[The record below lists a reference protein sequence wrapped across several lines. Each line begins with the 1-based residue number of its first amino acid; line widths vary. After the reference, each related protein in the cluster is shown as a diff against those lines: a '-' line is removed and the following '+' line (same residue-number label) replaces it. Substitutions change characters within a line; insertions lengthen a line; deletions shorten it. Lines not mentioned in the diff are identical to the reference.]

1 MDGGEGK
8 AMKIIGADK
17 MERFVARHADAARP
31 LARWVAVA
39 GEAQWTSHA
48 ELKRSFPSAD
58 YVGNSRYV
66 FNIKWNSYKLVVVA
80 VFFAGT
86 LAVRF
91 VGTHAEYDR
100 IDASTV

>member
-1 MDGGEGK
+1 MSDFDRVNVGLWRG
-8 AMKIIGADK
+8 ARKIIRSLPPFGKTRYLRDD
-17 MERFVARHADAARP
+17 RSAR
-31 LARWVAVA
+31 
-39 GEAQWTSHA
+39 
-48 ELKRSFPSAD
+48 
-58 YVGNSRYV
+58 VGNSRYV